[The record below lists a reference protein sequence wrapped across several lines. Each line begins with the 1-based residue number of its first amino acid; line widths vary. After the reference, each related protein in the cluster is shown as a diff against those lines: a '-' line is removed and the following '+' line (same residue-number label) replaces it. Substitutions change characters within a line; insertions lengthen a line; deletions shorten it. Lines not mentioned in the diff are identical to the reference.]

1 MSKSTIQSSNPKKGK
16 QNTEA
21 SDFRVEI
28 ETNQSSSNELREPS
42 KGFKEAIQ
50 ELDSGKGEYFKS
62 IDDFEASWK

>member
-1 MSKSTIQSSNPKKGK
+1 MSKATIQNSNPKEGN

-21 SDFRVEI
+21 SDFSGVAEI
-28 ETNQSSSNELREPS
+28 NQFSATELREPS

-62 IDDFEASWK
+62 IDEFEASWK